1 MRAPPAQGPA
11 ENLCSVYQ
19 SCIVQAPGETDR
31 RCPGIVL
38 INTAPL
44 SATAVTPMGRVG
56 EGQGDMVHGLG
67 GEGGGRRQGEIQL
80 EGETLWNGH

>member
-1 MRAPPAQGPA
+1 MSGLPQPKDLLRI
-11 ENLCSVYQ
+11 CSVYQ
-19 SCIVQAPGETDR
+19 SCIVLAPGETDR

-56 EGQGDMVHGLG
+56 EGAGGHGTWTQ
-67 GEGGGRRQGEIQL
+67 R
-80 EGETLWNGH
+80 